1 MPGNIQTEHDPM
13 SNTIAVRNPWTG
25 AIDLQLE
32 EPSAQ
37 WLSDECTRL
46 RTNQTEWAALS
57 VTARV
62 KALSQF
68 GQAMADHR
76 DAIIASLEEDTGRTR
91 IAQIEFELLR
101 RAIERTCNFAPE
113 LVKESDELDTEQEH
127 ISAFQQK
134 VPYGLMLNIA
144 PWNFPL
150 LLSLLDVFPALAVGN
165 AAIVKPSEVTP
176 RWVGPVQKALAE
188 VPELEAV
195 LSFAIG
201 SGETGAA
208 LINQA
213 DIVSFTGSVATGRK
227 VAEAAA
233 AKFIPVFLELGG
245 NDPAIVMKSA
255 DIQAAAEEI
264 IRSSA
269 SASGQACQSL
279 ERIYVDEAIAD
290 EFIEVI
296 TAKARGITLNTVD
309 RADGFIGPFI
319 FKPQPAK
326 IKEQLDDAVAK
337 GATIVAGG
345 NLIEQGGIWLEATV
359 VVDVNHNMALMTEET
374 FGPVVPIMKF
384 ATETEAIQLAND
396 THYGLSASVFAG
408 TTEEGARLSRHIN
421 AGAVSVNAAS
431 LTARVHRVPHES
443 FNLSG
448 MGRSRFGDEAL
459 LRYLRTKAIF
469 EQH

>member
-1 MPGNIQTEHDPM
+1 
-13 SNTIAVRNPWTG
+13 
-25 AIDLQLE
+25 
-32 EPSAQ
+32 
-37 WLSDECTRL
+37 
-46 RTNQTEWAALS
+46 
-57 VTARV
+57 
-62 KALSQF
+62 
-68 GQAMADHR
+68 
-76 DAIIASLEEDTGRTR
+76 
-91 IAQIEFELLR
+91 
-101 RAIERTCNFAPE
+101 
-113 LVKESDELDTEQEH
+113 
-127 ISAFQQK
+127 
-134 VPYGLMLNIA
+134 
-144 PWNFPL
+144 
-150 LLSLLDVFPALAVGN
+150 
-165 AAIVKPSEVTP
+165 
-176 RWVGPVQKALAE
+176 
-188 VPELEAV
+188 
-195 LSFAIG
+195 
-201 SGETGAA
+201 
-208 LINQA
+208 
-213 DIVSFTGSVATGRK
+213 
-227 VAEAAA
+227 
-233 AKFIPVFLELGG
+233 
-245 NDPAIVMKSA
+245 
-255 DIQAAAEEI
+255 
-264 IRSSA
+264 
-269 SASGQACQSL
+269 
-279 ERIYVDEAIAD
+279 
-290 EFIEVI
+290 VI